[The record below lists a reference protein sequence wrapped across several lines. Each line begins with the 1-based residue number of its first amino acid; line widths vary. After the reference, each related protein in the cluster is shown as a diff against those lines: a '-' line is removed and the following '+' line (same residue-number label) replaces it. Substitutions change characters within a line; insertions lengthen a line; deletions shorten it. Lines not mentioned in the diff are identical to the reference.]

1 MATLC
6 RRIIQRK
13 RVRVLEG
20 RKLKEEQAEQA
31 GLRSVQ
37 QARALEKTF

>member
-20 RKLKEEQAEQA
+20 RKLKEER
-31 GLRSVQ
+31 LSTTCRRRVDLSTTRS
-37 QARALEKTF
+37 